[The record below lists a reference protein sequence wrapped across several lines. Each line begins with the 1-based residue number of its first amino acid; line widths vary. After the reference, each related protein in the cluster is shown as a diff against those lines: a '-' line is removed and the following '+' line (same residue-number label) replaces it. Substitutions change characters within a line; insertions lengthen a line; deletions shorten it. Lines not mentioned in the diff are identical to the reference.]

1 VSDTLKVSDTVQS
14 KFITVNGIKLHYVE
28 EGTGELVILLH
39 GFPEFWMG
47 WRKQIPVLSKQY
59 RVVAPDMRGY
69 NLSDKPEKV
78 SDYKMP
84 ILAKDIA
91 ELIKALGE
99 EKAIVVGHD
108 WGAAVAWA
116 VGALHPEVV
125 KKLAILNVPHPKEME
140 RSFKEFNFAQ
150 WKKSWYIFFFQIPFI
165 PEMIV
170 GKERFFHK
178 TFHAMSAR
186 QDTFSD
192 DDFQNYLEAYRQP
205 GAVKGTIAYYR
216 AAFRE
221 MFAHKKGPQYQKIKA
236 PVLMLWGEKDIALG
250 KELTYRTKDYCENT
264 CEVLYDPTSGHF
276 VQRDNPEWVNEKLLS
291 FFAQA

>member
-1 VSDTLKVSDTVQS
+1 MKETYVE
-14 KFITVNGIKLHYVE
+14 VNGIRLHYVE
-28 EGTGELVILLH
+28 EGAGELVILLH

-47 WRKQIPVLSKQY
+47 WRKQITVLSKQY

-69 NLSDKPEKV
+69 NLSDKPSKV
-78 SDYKMP
+78 RDYEMQ

-91 ELIKALGE
+91 DLIKALGE

-125 KKLAILNVPHPKEME
+125 KKLAILNVPHPKEMQ
-140 RSFKEFNFAQ
+140 RAFMQFNFAQ
-150 WKKSWYIFFFQIPFI
+150 WKKSWYIFFFQLPFI

-170 GKERFFHK
+170 GTERFFRS
-178 TFHAMSAR
+178 TFNGMGMR
-186 QDTFSD
+186 KDTFSD
-192 DDFQNYLEAYRQP
+192 ADLKNYLEAYRQP

-221 MFAHKKGPQYQKIKA
+221 MFSGKKGPRYHKIKV
-236 PVLMLWGEKDIALG
+236 PVLVLWGEKDTALG

-264 CEVLYDPTSGHF
+264 CAVLYDPTSGHF
-276 VQRDNPEWVNEKLLS
+276 VQRDNPEWVNENLLR